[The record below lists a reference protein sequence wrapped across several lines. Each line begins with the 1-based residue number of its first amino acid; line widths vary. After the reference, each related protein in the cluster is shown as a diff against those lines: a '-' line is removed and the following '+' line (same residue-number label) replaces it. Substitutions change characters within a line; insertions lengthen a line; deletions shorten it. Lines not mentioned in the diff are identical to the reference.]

1 METPKD
7 YNYNVCSKGMIYRSR
22 EVYIHVLMRDAEG
35 RKTEA
40 SKVKQTTRQSNTAHP
55 RQSLHVRVSH
65 QMSDPIDEVV
75 AQWQSHEELATG
87 PQDGVV

>member
-1 METPKD
+1 MF
-7 YNYNVCSKGMIYRSR
+7 KGYDIHLYRSR
-22 EVYIHVLMRDAEG
+22 EVYIHVLG

-40 SKVKQTTRQSNTAHP
+40 SKVKQITRQSNTAHP

-75 AQWQSHEELATG
+75 AQWQSHEELTAG
-87 PQDGVV
+87 P